1 MLDLIAESEDYIDWK
16 EISEENDRS
25 IEDNMRRWE
34 ILVKGLGGAAPGKI
48 YKAKDMA
55 LRIKEEIL
63 TRNERYVPWTSNK
76 NGMRNGSNKYI
87 DILTFFR

>member
-1 MLDLIAESEDYIDWK
+1 MIAESEDYIDWK
-16 EISEENDRS
+16 EISEENDKS

-55 LRIKEEIL
+55 
-63 TRNERYVPWTSNK
+63 
-76 NGMRNGSNKYI
+76 
-87 DILTFFR
+87 